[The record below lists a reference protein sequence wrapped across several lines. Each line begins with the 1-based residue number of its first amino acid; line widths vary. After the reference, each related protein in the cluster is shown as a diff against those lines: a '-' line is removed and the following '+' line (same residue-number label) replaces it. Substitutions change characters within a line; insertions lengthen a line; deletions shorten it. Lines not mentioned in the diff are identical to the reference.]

1 MISALLPVTSDS
13 GPGPWSPLGPERLS
27 VGTNRKSEWECQG
40 QFSKLWS
47 GHTWSRQ
54 QISHSSHCLHFPSLP
69 ATNCEYYSREDYQC
83 IHLFIQ
89 QPLNNIFVCS
99 SCVKSECIYFNIS
112 HFCINILH
120 SLIDQR
126 MFKNYLS
133 DSNFLCFEGNR
144 ITLCFS
150 KMQLP
155 VMLKK
160 YFNSST
166 LRYQLD
172 NLCKCYIHNATQS
185 SSFISNN
192 QVLTQQGQEFLMVFK
207 N

>member
-1 MISALLPVTSDS
+1 MI
-13 GPGPWSPLGPERLS
+13 PG
-27 VGTNRKSEWECQG
+27 Q
-40 QFSKLWS
+40 LW
-47 GHTWSRQ
+47 
-54 QISHSSHCLHFPSLP
+54 
-69 ATNCEYYSREDYQC
+69 
-83 IHLFIQ
+83 HLKKF
-89 QPLNNIFVCS
+89 
-99 SCVKSECIYFNIS
+99 
-112 HFCINILH
+112 
-120 SLIDQR
+120 LIDFLIKGIWQNYLFMLVNLENWR
-126 MFKNYLS
+126 MFKNYCS
-133 DSNFLCFEGNR
+133 DSNFLCLEGNR

-207 N
+207 NWFNIWQLLSWSALFIIRKLIKFSTKRFWVETNQ